1 MYRGTGLDGNDKVF
15 RHVFLMGSSDDGD
28 NWSDPLELTNVPY
41 LEDFIFP
48 VVECVFPGLPRKVG
62 TDKIW
67 VTYWE
72 DFTPGSSIISNVAT
86 QDLTN
91 IMSLEIDPI
100 DLSVGLASVRK
111 PTFDL
116 RLSPNPAP
124 NFVYL
129 TASFK
134 DDQAIQIE
142 IVDLTGKSVLKQDR
156 TASLGQTIQ
165 LPVQQLAPGTYWV
178 RVVQGEKL
186 GLAKLVKL

>member
-1 MYRGTGLDGNDKVF
+1 
-15 RHVFLMGSSDDGD
+15 
-28 NWSDPLELTNVPY
+28 
-41 LEDFIFP
+41 
-48 VVECVFPGLPRKVG
+48 
-62 TDKIW
+62 
-67 VTYWE
+67 
-72 DFTPGSSIISNVAT
+72 
-86 QDLTN
+86 
-91 IMSLEIDPI
+91 MSLEIDPI

-186 GLAKLVKL
+186 GIAKLIKP